1 MEPSLPTKSPKPIS
15 PSPNAISSFL
25 SSEPSLLLLYF
36 PQIQAPS
43 FISPSL
49 NLFIIRQ
56 LQPITIYPS
65 LSTNHLSSSSS
76 LDRDLHLD
84 LKEWKH
90 EYEDYLVLHIYRTA
104 EEVFAAKGVKPTLF
118 PNLNT
123 LALVEAASVKCLLF
137 WGVGCQ
143 VQE

>member
-1 MEPSLPTKSPKPIS
+1 MVK
-15 PSPNAISSFL
+15 
-25 SSEPSLLLLYF
+25 
-36 PQIQAPS
+36 
-43 FISPSL
+43 
-49 NLFIIRQ
+49 
-56 LQPITIYPS
+56 PITIYQS

-137 WGVGCQ
+137 WGVACQ